1 MKVIKTEKAAQAVGP
16 YSQSV
21 DAGDT
26 IYLSG
31 QLGLNAEGEM
41 QEGVEAQAHQS
52 LKNIE
57 ILLAEA
63 GLDFTNVVKTLVLLD
78 DINDFKAV
86 NEIYGQCFEEPYP
99 ARSAFAVESLPL
111 DGLVEIEVI
120 AKRKT
125 HKYSSLTNSSI

>member
-1 MKVIKTEKAAQAVGP
+1 MRIIKTDKVAKAVGP
-16 YSQSV
+16 YSQGV
-21 DAGDT
+21 DTGDT

-31 QLGLNAEGEM
+31 QLGLNAAGEM
-41 QEGVEAQAHQS
+41 KKGVEAQAHQS

-57 ILLAEA
+57 ILLEEVGL
-63 GLDFTNVVKTLVLLD
+63 GLDNVVKTLVLLD

-86 NEIYGQCFEEPYP
+86 NEVYGQYFKEPYP

-111 DGLVEIEVI
+111 GGLVEIEVI

-125 HKYSSLTNSSI
+125 QE